1 MQSCNIKRQP
11 ENPDSELRTKRLF
24 LYCIQQHTHTFILC
38 NSNKHV
44 LKGFPATL
52 KATKWALCWHHRPD
66 ISDFLKWCSDLLLQL
81 CLVSILGFILYFIT
95 YLPDERTSMQF
106 ICKVSLQHTH
116 TDRRWHTNLPRH
128 IRGQIRFLSAERVH
142 LTRVLVAATVW
153 SDVWVFRQ
161 TALFY
166 SPRCYGYKCKWRGE
180 RKAFLFFKE
189 KLSGDSCEWM
199 SAFINATRLFGLISR
214 TIYAVGISRQLKSVH
229 HCVFFR

>member
-52 KATKWALCWHHRPD
+52 KATKWALCWHHRPEV
-66 ISDFLKWCSDLLLQL
+66 SDFLKWCSDLLLQL

-106 ICKVSLQHTH
+106 ICKVSLQHRHTH
-116 TDRRWHTNLPRH
+116 TH
-128 IRGQIRFLSAERVH
+128 
-142 LTRVLVAATVW
+142 
-153 SDVWVFRQ
+153 RQ
-161 TALFY
+161 TLTHKSATSY
-166 SPRCYGYKCKWRGE
+166 SGSNQVPQCRTCPFDPSLSCSNGVIRCMS
-180 RKAFLFFKE
+180 FQT
-189 KLSGDSCEWM
+189 DS
-199 SAFINATRLFGLISR
+199 
-214 TIYAVGISRQLKSVH
+214 AVLLTEMLWL
-229 HCVFFR
+229 